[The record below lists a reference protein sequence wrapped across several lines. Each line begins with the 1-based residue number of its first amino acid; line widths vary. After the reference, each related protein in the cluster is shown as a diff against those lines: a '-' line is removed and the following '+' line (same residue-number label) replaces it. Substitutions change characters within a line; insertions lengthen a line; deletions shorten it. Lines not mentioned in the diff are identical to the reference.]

1 VFSKVPLP
9 SVDKTLE
16 LKRRSARILSGQAA
30 EKLDLR
36 RNALLGL
43 AVVWALGAPLAARV
57 VRGTIPAVQAAHAK
71 GDITGTWQGTAHG
84 SGGHDLRFV
93 LKIAKDEKGTLSAT
107 LYSIDQKEKP
117 MAGDA
122 VRFERG
128 TLRFVNQFPGLTY
141 EGKISADGNSI
152 SGTMTQLGS
161 FPLVLER
168 ATPET
173 EWATPAPPSR
183 ILPMPTDA
191 KPGVEVATIK
201 PAQPGTQLFMLV
213 VQGEKV
219 VVKNF
224 SLKFIIK
231 FAYDVPE
238 RQIAGGPG
246 WLDTEK
252 WDIEVEPDTPGMPS
266 VAQMKEILQQLLAE
280 RFALK
285 FHEEKRNMVAFALTV
300 GKNGPKMTK
309 TADASESANFT
320 VPLGMVSA
328 RSATMGEFAHLL
340 QSDILGQPVV
350 DNTGLSGRWDFTLN
364 WTPDETQ
371 FMDRGMR
378 APPAADDANAPPPL
392 STAIQAQ
399 LGLKLEAQK
408 ADAVVMLVDHV
419 EHPSPN

>member
-1 VFSKVPLP
+1 V
-9 SVDKTLE
+9 
-16 LKRRSARILSGQAA
+16 RILSGRVAR
-30 EKLDLR
+30 KLALR
-36 RNALLGL
+36 LPALLGL
-43 AVVWALGAPLAARV
+43 ASVLVLGAPLALSA
-57 VRGTIPAVQAAHAK
+57 VRGVMGALQAAAQAPPPS
-71 GDITGTWQGTAHG
+71 GNITGTWQGTAHVPG
-84 SGGHDLRFV
+84 SHDRRFV
-93 LKIAKDEKGTLSAT
+93 LKIAKDEKGALSAT

-117 MAGDA
+117 MAGDS
-122 VRFERG
+122 VRFAG
-128 TLRFVNQFPGLTY
+128 GALRFVNQFPGLTY

-152 SGTMTQLGS
+152 NGTLTQVNA

-173 EWATPAPPSR
+173 EWTTPAPPTR
-183 ILPMPTDA
+183 ILPMATDA

-201 PAQPGTQLFMLV
+201 PTQPGTQLFMLV

-224 SLKFIIK
+224 SLKFIVK
-231 FAYDVPE
+231 FAYDMPG
-238 RQIAGGPG
+238 RQMVGGPG
-246 WLDTEK
+246 WLDAEK
-252 WDIEVEPDTPGMPS
+252 WDIEVKPDTPGMPS
-266 VAQMKEILQQLLAE
+266 VAQMKEILQKLLVE

-285 FHEEKRNMVAFALTV
+285 FHEEKRNMAAFALTV
-300 GKNGPKMTK
+300 SKNGPKMTK

-320 VPLGMVSA
+320 VPLGMVAA

-371 FMDRGMR
+371 FMDRGMKLP
-378 APPAADDANAPPPL
+378 PPAADDANAPPPL
-392 STAIQAQ
+392 FTAIQQQ

-408 ADAVVMLVDHV
+408 TDATVMVIDHV

>member
-1 VFSKVPLP
+1 
-9 SVDKTLE
+9 
-16 LKRRSARILSGQAA
+16 
-30 EKLDLR
+30 
-36 RNALLGL
+36 
-43 AVVWALGAPLAARV
+43 
-57 VRGTIPAVQAAHAK
+57 
-71 GDITGTWQGTAHG
+71 
-84 SGGHDLRFV
+84 
-93 LKIAKDEKGTLSAT
+93 
-107 LYSIDQKEKP
+107 
-117 MAGDA
+117 MAGDS
-122 VRFERG
+122 VRFEGG

-152 SGTMTQLGS
+152 SGTVTQFGS

-173 EWATPAPPSR
+173 EWTTPAPPQR
-183 ILPMPTDA
+183 ILPMATDA

-201 PAQPGTQLFMLV
+201 PTQPGTRLFMLV

-231 FAYDVPE
+231 FAYDMPE
-238 RQIAGGPG
+238 RQIVGGPG

-252 WDIEVEPDTPGMPS
+252 WDIEVKPDTPGMPS
-266 VAQMKEILQQLLAE
+266 VAQMKEILQKLLAE
-280 RFALK
+280 RFSLK

-300 GKNGPKMTK
+300 GKNGPKMAK

-320 VPLGMVSA
+320 VPLGMVAA

-371 FMDRGMR
+371 FMDRGMKVP
-378 APPAADDANAPPPL
+378 APAADDANAPPPL
-392 STAIQAQ
+392 FTAIQEQ

-408 ADAVVMLVDHV
+408 VDAPVILVDHV